1 MDGYTFRMFLSDRIK
16 NIAPAN
22 GTFYRLM
29 VEHHDGSSRFFPAET
44 GAYFRVGDSP
54 YGVPSGKYTLCF
66 YDSEYRPLPHQDRS
80 FDINL
85 QSEVHRASQPQL
97 SLHLSGAAPPGAQ
110 RADENST
117 GDTRLNKPPTLPQ
130 GPAKQSTDTAS
141 AADPAASAHLMNT
154 DLEFQKYLHA
164 MDLEERQQDFIK
176 NSTYVTEI
184 GELFALNR
192 IMRREMVEMQRLIVM
207 HSQQAYRDIEHVKG
221 ISRDFLQLQ
230 KEILASAA
238 ENVSRPPAA
247 PPDYVG
253 LGHSALALIK
263 EIGVALI
270 NRSQPRD
277 GDRQLVGNAAL
288 PQLPAHQQD
297 ATTSRQ
303 SQAADI
309 IDKIAQKLKGSTDVD
324 MALAMSSPE
333 KWKALF
339 DDLAAPAKEPATP
352 QEGASDAKK

>member
-1 MDGYTFRMFLSDRIK
+1 MFLSERIK

-22 GTFYRLM
+22 VVFYRLM
-29 VEHHDGSSRFFPAET
+29 VEHPDGSSRFFPSET

-54 YGVPSGKYTLCF
+54 YGVPTGKYTICF
-66 YDSEYRPLPHQDRS
+66 YDEQYRPLPHHDRS

-85 QSEVHRASQPQL
+85 QNEIHRASQPQL
-97 SLHLSGAAPPGAQ
+97 SLHASSSSAPAAARPEDSSA
-110 RADENST
+110 
-117 GDTRLNKPPTLPQ
+117 GDTRLNKPAALPQ
-130 GPAKQSTDTAS
+130 AAKPSPDSQTADEPPPGPHVKEA
-141 AADPAASAHLMNT
+141 N
-154 DLEFQKYLHA
+154 LEFQQYLHA

-192 IMRREMVEMQRLIVM
+192 IMRRELVEMQRLIVQ

-238 ENVSRPPAA
+238 ENVSRPMAA

-253 LGHSALALIK
+253 LGHSALSLIK

-270 NRSQPRD
+270 GRSQGRESSRP
-277 GDRQLVGNAAL
+277 LPGNSQA
-288 PQLPAHQQD
+288 PQLPAPAQD
-297 ATTSRQ
+297 SSPSRQ
-303 SQAADI
+303 GQAADI
-309 IDKIAQKLKGSTDVD
+309 IDKIAQKLKNSTDMD

-339 DDLAAPAKEPATP
+339 DDLAAPAKETSATP
-352 QEGASDAKK
+352 STDSDGKK